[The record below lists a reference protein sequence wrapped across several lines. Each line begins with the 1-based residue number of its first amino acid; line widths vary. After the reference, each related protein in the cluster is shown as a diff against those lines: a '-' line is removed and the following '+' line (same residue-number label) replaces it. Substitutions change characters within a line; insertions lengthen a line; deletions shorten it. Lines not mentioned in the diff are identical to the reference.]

1 MTERPTDAEPEETP
15 SARLLE
21 DLRVSKGSFFDY
33 AMSLARGHRDYFAA
47 IAGLAEKR
55 EAEFEEEA
63 SASIDRQ
70 REVEA
75 SDKMTFDEY
84 LAAYFAVS

>member
-1 MTERPTDAEPEETP
+1 MRISIGGLTVAEACKE
-15 SARLLE
+15 
-21 DLRVSKGSFFDY
+21 LRVSKRSFFDY

-55 EAEFEEEA
+55 EAEFEEGV
-63 SASIDRQ
+63 SASLDRQ

-75 SDKMTFDEY
+75 SDKITFDEY
-84 LAAYFAVS
+84 LAAYFAAS